1 MNRIVSGTVKVAG
14 SLAVAGGVLVA
25 SAMPAGAVTLPRSW
39 GAQATG
45 TTSLPQVALA
55 WAGNTYQSA
64 LYVNAPPILS
74 TGFILDRAGPN
85 TAYSSVTSPA
95 VSIASALALVGAT
108 KVASTCDTG
117 NEQDATIWG
126 GTIQQEGQPTIHL
139 PLKPA
144 DQYPDP
150 DSGWRD
156 HHPEQAECLR
166 RHPAGDRHVRGVV
179 RPERVAG
186 RQPLREL
193 TASGI
198 AGGGAGL

>member
-1 MNRIVSGTVKVAG
+1 MNRIVSGTVKAAG
-14 SLAVAGGVLVA
+14 SLAVVGGVLVA

-64 LYVNAPPILS
+64 LNVSAPPILS

-95 VSIASALALVGAT
+95 VSIASALALVSAT

-117 NEQDATIWG
+117 TAQDSTVWG
-126 GTIQQEGQPTIHL
+126 GTIRQYGQPTIKL

-144 DQYPDP
+144 INTQIQIPGGVTITLNKRNVYVGIRQVTAMYVAW
-150 DSGWRD
+150 SG
-156 HHPEQAECLR
+156 QNVSL
-166 RHPAGDRHVRGVV
+166 GVS
-179 RPERVAG
+179 RC
-186 RQPLREL
+186 
-193 TASGI
+193 AS
-198 AGGGAGL
+198 